1 MMDSKPFRADR
12 SCTYYS
18 FDSLP
23 CSGPENDNRCH
34 YVAYYAF
41 NNVSAPIRQL
51 HRIYD
56 EMNDAL
62 IYAEGYFEILNADDE
77 TEPNGSIEGVMIKGT
92 FDLQNVDFAYP
103 NGHMLYMTLTCGL
116 KLEKQLL

>member
-1 MMDSKPFRADR
+1 
-12 SCTYYS
+12 
-18 FDSLP
+18 
-23 CSGPENDNRCH
+23 
-34 YVAYYAF
+34 
-41 NNVSAPIRQL
+41 
-51 HRIYD
+51 
-56 EMNDAL
+56 MNDAL

-116 KLEKQLL
+116 KLENNCFSWTKRSREEYCNQSSVQILFT